1 MAITISIDETR
12 AAMVADWLGRLF
24 DAASSRS
31 GERSATE
38 RADGEYSGAR
48 DALAALGVE
57 VQFDPCTKRPTAIK
71 ARDSGENTR

>member
-48 DALAALGVE
+48 DALAALGIKVT
-57 VQFDPCTKRPTAIK
+57 FDAYTKRPVAIMANDK
-71 ARDSGENTR
+71 SES